1 MRGVSVVNEMEQS
14 TRCRAMLVSLGGSP
28 EPVLYTLN
36 QQQPAY
42 VLFFVSPQSESEL
55 QPVINGLAFRCTF
68 GIITSSSAE
77 DLGVCYRA
85 LREHL
90 PARLAQWGITEGDLV
105 VDYTGGTKSMSAAL
119 VLATV
124 ERIHRYSYVGG
135 VERDK
140 QGMGVVI
147 GGRERMLHVH
157 NPWREWGEAERKRIG
172 LYVATARYDTAL
184 QELQRLLAHVE
195 PQERGFLGAI
205 ANAVEGYRDWDNFH
219 HSRAKTRLD
228 RALHF
233 FEGYHWEA
241 HQTKVG
247 RFVRDTRANQAFLA
261 RFLEDATR
269 DEAYILDVLANADR
283 RARIEGK
290 YEDAVARLYSALER
304 GAKFRLGRQYGI
316 HTDAVEPE
324 QIPESLRDEY
334 LPRYHD
340 TRDQKVKVPLL
351 AAYRLLDALGDELGS
366 AFMARQ
372 DDITQLLS
380 LRNQSPLGH
389 GEVPV
394 GEAGYRRFRALL
406 VALLGIDE
414 AALPRFP
421 ALWV

>member
-1 MRGVSVVNEMEQS
+1 VNEPEQS
-14 TRCRAMLVSLGGSP
+14 THCRAMLVSLGGSP
-28 EPVLYTLN
+28 APVLYTLN

-42 VLFFVSPQSESEL
+42 VLFFVSPQSEAEL
-55 QPVINGLAFRCTF
+55 QTVINGLDFRCTF

-77 DLGVCYRA
+77 DLGACYRA
-85 LREHL
+85 LRGQL
-90 PARLAQWGITEGDLV
+90 PARLAQWSITEGDLV

-147 GGRERMLHVH
+147 GGRERMLRVH
-157 NPWREWGEAERKRIG
+157 NPWREWGEEERKRIG
-172 LYVATARYDTAL
+172 LYFATARYDTAL

-205 ANAVEGYRDWDNFH
+205 ANAIEGYRDWDNFNH
-219 HSRAKTRLD
+219 ARARTRLD
-228 RALHF
+228 RALNF
-233 FEGYHWEA
+233 FEPYRWGA
-241 HQTKVG
+241 HQTESA
-247 RFVRDTRANQAFLA
+247 RFVQDMQVNQAFLE
-261 RFLEDATR
+261 RLLEDETR
-269 DEAYILDVLANADR
+269 DQAYILDVLANADR

-304 GAKFRLGRQYGI
+304 GAKFRLKRQHGI
-316 HTDAVEPE
+316 RTDDVEPE
-324 QIPESLRDEY
+324 QIPEVLREEY
-334 LPRYHD
+334 LHRYHD
-340 TRDQKVKVPLL
+340 TRDEKVKVPLL
-351 AAYRLLDALGDELGS
+351 AAYRLLDALGDDLGS

-372 DDITQLLS
+372 DDMVQLLS

-389 GEVPV
+389 GETPV
-394 GEAGYRRFRALL
+394 GAAGYRRFRALL

-414 AALPRFP
+414 AALPHFP